1 MYEYINYGGLIFLLF
16 ILLIIFLM
24 DRTKKQKKSSWGF
37 FYIML
42 MLLIGLLLF
51 DANHK
56 ATTATDNM
64 YSFSNR
70 NLSLKCMV
78 GGGLYSA
85 SNKYRVSKSD
95 GWYLEKGYFIK
106 DSLII
111 DASRC
116 ERW

>member
-16 ILLIIFLM
+16 ILLIIFLT

-37 FYIML
+37 YSLL
-42 MLLIGLLLF
+42 MILIGLLLL

-64 YSFSNR
+64 YSFTNR